1 MNNRKEYIGATIAH
15 LRTLNG
21 MTQQQLADAAKVN
34 RVSIARLEKGIYNAS
49 IDVLERILNVLDAE
63 LTIKKSK
70 ATE

>member
-1 MNNRKEYIGATIAH
+1 MTYSIIAQTNGYIA
-15 LRTLNG
+15 
-21 MTQQQLADAAKVN
+21 QKDAAKVN

-63 LTIKKSK
+63 LTIKDK

>member
-63 LTIKKSK
+63 LTIKDK